1 MATTMK
7 SGLHFLIAA
16 RECEI
21 GDLEQLALTGE
32 LVGLIGQLVHALQRE
47 RGLSNLLLGSRGTR
61 FVQAREHQLRECDAA
76 AWQLRR
82 HFDAMDTQGTAVRNG
97 ARLFGRIATVLQ
109 ALDGLPALRRDIA
122 TLAITPQAATA
133 AFVRLVAGL
142 LQVVFEAADSAT
154 DPQVSRALVALFNFM
169 QGKEF
174 AGQER
179 AFGGA
184 CFAEGQMEGGR
195 AQQWLELIES
205 QERCFRIALDF
216 SDTAV
221 QAAWRT
227 AVDTRTQAELERLR
241 RIGCTPRADG
251 VLDPELAQGWY
262 DCCTQ
267 RIDAMR
273 GVEELLAAQ
282 LLQLCASRI
291 AKARDELRNH
301 EAIRDA
307 LVRAAAGAETG
318 EPAPGYGPHLERSIL
333 DLVQAQARRLQQMT
347 DELDT
352 VRASLNERKIIE
364 RAKGLLMATRKLSEA
379 DAHKML
385 RQTAMNQNR
394 KLLDVAQSVL
404 ALSDYL

>member
-1 MATTMK
+1 M
-7 SGLHFLIAA
+7 IAA

-21 GDLEQLALTGE
+21 GDLEQLTLTGE
-32 LVGLIGQLVHALQRE
+32 LVGVIGQLVHALQRE

-61 FVQAREHQLRECDAA
+61 FAQAREHQLRECDAA
-76 AWQLRR
+76 ALQLRQ

-122 TLAITPQAATA
+122 ALAVTPQAATA

-154 DPQVSRALVALFNFM
+154 DPQISRALVALFNFM

-179 AFGGA
+179 AFGGT
-184 CFAEGQMEGGR
+184 CFAEGQMESSR

-205 QERCFRIALDF
+205 QERCFLIALDF

-221 QAAWRT
+221 QAAWRG
-227 AVDTRTQAELERLR
+227 AVDTRTQADLERLR
-241 RIGCTPRADG
+241 RIGCTLRADG
-251 VLDPELAQGWY
+251 LLDPELAQGWY

-273 GVEELLAAQ
+273 GVEELQAAQ

-291 AKARDELRNH
+291 AKARDDLRNH

-307 LVRAAAGAETG
+307 LVRTAGTSDAG
-318 EPAPGYGPHLERSIL
+318 EQVPNYGPHLLSIL
-333 DLVQAQARRLQQMT
+333 DLVQEQARRLQQMA

-364 RAKGLLMATRKLSEA
+364 RAKGRIMDRLNLTEE
-379 DAHKML
+379 DAFRRL
-385 RQTAMNQNR
+385 RRAAMNSR
-394 KLLDVAQSVL
+394 RPMVEIARALLVSESVTEDL
-404 ALSDYL
+404 PRI

>member
-1 MATTMK
+1 MK

-47 RGLSNLLLGSRGTR
+47 RGLSNLFLGSRGTR
-61 FVQAREHQLRECDAA
+61 FAHARAQQLLECDAA
-76 AWQLRR
+76 AAQLRC
-82 HFDAMDTQGTAVRNG
+82 HFDAMDTRGPAVRNG

-109 ALDGLPALRRDIA
+109 ALDALPGMRCEIEA
-122 TLAITPQAATA
+122 LAIGPQVATA
-133 AFVRLVAGL
+133 AYVRLVAGL

-184 CFAEGQMEGGR
+184 CFAEGHLESGR
-195 AQQWLELIES
+195 AQQWLDLIES

-216 SDTAV
+216 SDASV
-221 QAAWRT
+221 QAAWRG
-227 AVDTRTQAELERLR
+227 AIDASTQAELERLR
-241 RIGCTPRADG
+241 RIGCTLRADG
-251 VLDPELAQGWY
+251 QLDPELAQGWF

-273 GVEELLAAQ
+273 AVEELLAGQ
-282 LLQLCASRI
+282 LPRLCAARI
-291 AKARDELRNH
+291 DKAHDELRNH

-307 LVRAAAGAETG
+307 LARATG
-318 EPAPGYGPHLERSIL
+318 EAADGDAAPNYGPHLERSIL
-333 DLVQAQARRLQQMT
+333 ELVQQQSRRLQQMA

-352 VRASLNERKIIE
+352 VRASLNERKVIE
-364 RAKGLLMATRKLSEA
+364 RAKGLLMATRKLNEA

>member
-1 MATTMK
+1 MK

-21 GDLEQLALTGE
+21 GDLEQLTLTGE
-32 LVGLIGQLVHALQRE
+32 LVGVIGQLVHALQRE

-61 FVQAREHQLRECDAA
+61 FAQAREHQLRECDAA
-76 AWQLRR
+76 ALQLRQ

-109 ALDGLPALRRDIA
+109 ALDGLPALRSDIA
-122 TLAITPQAATA
+122 ALAVTPQAATA

-154 DPQVSRALVALFNFM
+154 DPQISRALVALFNFM

-179 AFGGA
+179 AFGGT
-184 CFAEGQMEGGR
+184 CFAEGQMESSR

-205 QERCFRIALDF
+205 QERCFLIALDF

-221 QAAWRT
+221 QAAWRG
-227 AVDTRTQAELERLR
+227 AVDTRTQADLERLR
-241 RIGCTPRADG
+241 RIGCTLRADG
-251 VLDPELAQGWY
+251 LLDPELAQGWY

-273 GVEELLAAQ
+273 GVEELQAAQ

-307 LVRAAAGAETG
+307 LVRTAGTSDAG
-318 EPAPGYGPHLERSIL
+318 EQVPNYGPHLERSIL
-333 DLVQAQARRLQQMT
+333 DLVQDQARRLQQMA

>member
-1 MATTMK
+1 MK

-47 RGLSNLLLGSRGTR
+47 RGLSNLVLGSRGTR
-61 FVQAREHQLRECDAA
+61 FAQARADQLLECDAA
-76 AWQLRR
+76 AVQLRR

-109 ALDGLPALRRDIA
+109 ALDGLPALRHDIA
-122 TLAITPQAATA
+122 ALAVTPQAATA

-154 DPQVSRALVALFNFM
+154 DPQISRALVALFNFM

-184 CFAEGQMEGGR
+184 CFAEGHLEGGR
-195 AQQWLELIES
+195 TQQWLELIES

-241 RIGCTPRADG
+241 RIGCTLRPDG
-251 VLDPELAQGWY
+251 VLDPDLAQPWY
-262 DCCTQ
+262 DCCTL

-273 GVEELLAAQ
+273 GVEELLARL

-307 LVRAAAGAETG
+307 LVRAAGEAGTDDL
-318 EPAPGYGPHLERSIL
+318 APNYGPHLERSIL
-333 DLVQAQARRLQQMT
+333 GLVQEQSRRLQQMA

>member
-1 MATTMK
+1 MAHTMK

-21 GDLEQLALTGE
+21 GDLEQLALTSA
-32 LVGLIGQLVHALQRE
+32 LVDGIGQLVHALQRE
-47 RGLSNLLLGSRGTR
+47 RGLSNLFLGSRGLR
-61 FVQAREHQLRECDAA
+61 FAQARTDQQRACDAA
-76 AWQLRR
+76 AARLRA
-82 HFDAMDTQGTAVRNG
+82 HFDAMDIQAARNG

-109 ALDGLPALRRDIA
+109 ALDGLPALRQEID
-122 TLAITPQAATA
+122 TLAMSPQAATA
-133 AFVRLVAGL
+133 AFVRLVSGL

-154 DPQVSRALVALFNFM
+154 DPQISRALVALFNFM

-179 AFGGA
+179 ALGGA
-184 CFAEGQMEGGR
+184 CFAEGHLESGR
-195 AQQWLELIES
+195 IQQWLELIES
-205 QERCFRIALDF
+205 QERCLRIALDF
-216 SDTAV
+216 SDAAVHTA
-221 QAAWRT
+221 WHG
-227 AVDTRTQAELERLR
+227 AVDSRTQAELERLR

-251 VLDPELAQGWY
+251 LLDPALAQDWY
-262 DCCTQ
+262 DSCTQ

-273 GVEELLAAQ
+273 TVEERIAAQ
-282 LLQLCASRI
+282 LPQLCAARI

-307 LVRAAAGAETG
+307 LVRAAGQPGSED
-318 EPAPGYGPHLERSIL
+318 PAPNYGPQLERSIL
-333 DLVQAQARRLQQMT
+333 DLVQEQARRLQQMA

-352 VRASLNERKIIE
+352 ARASLNERKIIE

-385 RQTAMNQNR
+385 RQTAMSQNR